1 MKEKMIKDEE
11 KRKTKNGDRQPKDSL
26 VGASQHT
33 GELMALNNVYKLDL
47 NSYDPDCG
55 EIDEIEDER
64 NQLFGKSGSVSEFA
78 LDDDITQEI
87 NKNS

>member
-1 MKEKMIKDEE
+1 M
-11 KRKTKNGDRQPKDSL
+11 N
-26 VGASQHT
+26 H
-33 GELMALNNVYKLDL
+33 VYKLDL